1 MQMAGNPNWRKGV
14 SGNPSGRPK
23 VVAEVKELARQLT
36 APAMKALGDIVK
48 DDDAPPAARVAA
60 AGVILDRGYG
70 KAPQHVTVERSP
82 LDDLDPATLAALAD
96 ALAAREE
103 GLAGGD
109 APAAVH

>member
-1 MQMAGNPNWRKGV
+1 MAGNPNWRKGV

-23 VVAEVKELARQLT
+23 VTAEVKDLARQLT

-48 DDDAPPAARVAA
+48 DADAPPAARVAA

-70 KAPQHVTVERSP
+70 KAPQHLTVQKSP
-82 LDDLDPATLAALAD
+82 LDDVDPATLAALAE
-96 ALAAREE
+96 ALDGREE
-103 GLAGGD
+103 IAVGGD